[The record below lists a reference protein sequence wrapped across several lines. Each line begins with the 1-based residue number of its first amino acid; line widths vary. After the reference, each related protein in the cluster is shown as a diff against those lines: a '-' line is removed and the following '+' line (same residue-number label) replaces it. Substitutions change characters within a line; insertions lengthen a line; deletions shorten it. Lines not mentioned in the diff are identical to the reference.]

1 MGILICM
8 DTDLCTH
15 VALVGLMGAGKTVI
29 GASLARKSNVRHVD
43 LDRWIQN
50 RYGRSIGVIFNE
62 RGEKGFR
69 EIETDALKE
78 VLGSEEPVVLST
90 GGGVIV
96 QDENRSI
103 LKENSHVIWLK
114 ATPEGL
120 AKRVGEG
127 RGRPLLKDKD
137 PLEVLQLL
145 NAEREENY
153 KEVADLVIDVES
165 GTVEE
170 ISDHILALTISKG
183 NK

>member
-1 MGILICM
+1 MGILIYM

-62 RGEKGFR
+62 RGEKG
-69 EIETDALKE
+69 E
-78 VLGSEEPVVLST
+78 
-90 GGGVIV
+90 
-96 QDENRSI
+96 DENRSI